1 MRYAGLEIWE
11 GVPRRAS
18 GAGVREGVGGGD
30 EALWP
35 RMRIGALSAQRRR
48 LPSSPVVIHCRGVAD
63 SRRHWRCESRPQES
77 RVRRTIPAPVS
88 ARNRHP
94 TRSCLADTRGV
105 NADQGTRR
113 PARTTLF
120 QKGTALLQGETQ
132 GHGGSSA
139 DAAPL
144 ATKIG
149 NLQMAQV
156 RCLENVPLQERLPDE
171 NWRDE

>member
-1 MRYAGLEIWE
+1 MRKAGPAMW
-11 GVPRRAS
+11 GGAS
-18 GAGVREGVGGGD
+18 GTLSGARADSDAGVDAGA

-35 RMRIGALSAQRRR
+35 EMRTGAQRRR
-48 LPSSPVVIHCRGVAD
+48 LPSSPVVIHCRGGAD
-63 SRRHWRCESRPQES
+63 SRRRWRCESRPQES

-156 RCLENVPLQERLPDE
+156 RCLENVPLQERIPDE